1 MESKKINQLATELT
15 PALSDLT
22 IIGDPS
28 TGISK
33 KITLSQMASLFTGT
47 VEEYAN
53 LAAFPLVGAA
63 DTIYIALDTNV
74 LYRWDT
80 GLTSY
85 VELSPNIINS
95 LVFNDANGFDGTISL
110 VGSVATLTITTAL
123 TQGSVGFIG
132 ASGAL
137 TQDNSNFYWD
147 NSNKRL
153 GINTNAPTTAIDAF
167 GSGIIGRLNGTSTNN
182 SFLGFASAGTNKWSI
197 GNVQSDHRFRIYS
210 EANTAELVSVLQTG
224 EFGIG
229 IANPTTKL
237 HIDGGASALIANL
250 DANVSVAKSISF
262 RSDNSNRINLEVSG
276 TESGSNAGADF
287 FLRAYSDAG
296 ALLNTPLTIVRS
308 TGAATF
314 ISTVTASNGILI
326 GGAGTRTDSFIPKFS
341 GTTSIENS
349 VIYQSGAGN
358 ILIGNTST
366 DSGNVLQVRKDQAS
380 PTRLEISNANASGV
394 TTLIFKDATESK
406 GFLEYTNS
414 SNSLALYNVK
424 SGALVL
430 GTNNTTALTLASNQL
445 ATFTSGVIA
454 TRLNLNN
461 TGSASRLQVNGIN
474 SEPIAYFYNNS
485 GTAGSVPGVSIEAGT
500 SSSDYALSVSSSLGT
515 SYLRVRGDGN
525 IGIGTNTPVAP
536 MEIYKSSVPYLR
548 INDGTRFLNMGVDGT
563 SVFFN
568 TASFYRFLIA
578 DGTSEAMRIS
588 ASGNVGIGV
597 IPSNWNTLTPLQI
610 KNVAIAGYTS
620 GTTHVFYA
628 ASNFYYG
635 ESGGGDKYITN
646 GAASLYSQSGGNH
659 SWYSAPVNSSG
670 AGAALSF
677 VEKMKL
683 DTNGVLKIGNGQ
695 TPDDGKNPGYKNVGI
710 AYNVS
715 ADYGEIQALQQG
727 VNVYTLRLN
736 NAGGAVY
743 AGSVRLDTL
752 SDKRMKTDIVP
763 ITGALD
769 KIKQLNGKKFH
780 LIDEEEGK
788 MRYGFIAQEL
798 EGILDEFVIQT
809 KTKYKD
815 DKTGFEVE
823 DLKSI
828 ENWASSWAA
837 LLVEAIKEL
846 NAKIDAK

>member
-1 MESKKINQLATELT
+1 MESKKINQLATELA

-22 IIGDPS
+22 IIGDPT

-47 VEEYAN
+47 VEEYASVS
-53 LAAFPLVGAA
+53 AFPLIGAA

-80 GLTSY
+80 TLTSY

-123 TQGSVGFIG
+123 TTGSVGFIG

-153 GINTNAPTTAIDAF
+153 GINTNAPTTALDVF

-182 SFLGFASAGTNKWSI
+182 AFLGFASAGTNKWSI

-210 EANTAELVSVLQTG
+210 EANAAELVSVLQTG

-262 RSDNSNRINLEVSG
+262 RSDNSARINLEVSG
-276 TESGSNAGADF
+276 TESGSNAGANF
-287 FLRAYSDAG
+287 YLRAYSDAG
-296 ALLNTPLTIVRS
+296 SLLNTPLTIVRS

-326 GGAGTRTDSFIPKFS
+326 GGAGTRTDSYIPKFS
-341 GTTSIENS
+341 GTTAIENS
-349 VIYQSGAGN
+349 VIYQGATGN
-358 ILIGNTST
+358 ILIGDTTT

-414 SNSLALYNVK
+414 SSSLALYNVK

-430 GTNNTTALTLASNQL
+430 GTNNTTKLTILSN
-445 ATFTSGVIA
+445 
-454 TRLNLNN
+454 
-461 TGSASRLQVNGIN
+461 
-474 SEPIAYFYNNS
+474 
-485 GTAGSVPGVSIEAGT
+485 
-500 SSSDYALSVSSSLGT
+500 
-515 SYLRVRGDGN
+515 GN
-525 IGIGTNTPVAP
+525 IGINT
-536 MEIYKSSVPYLR
+536 
-548 INDGTRFLNMGVDGT
+548 D
-563 SVFFN
+563 
-568 TASFYRFLIA
+568 
-578 DGTSEAMRIS
+578 
-588 ASGNVGIGV
+588 
-597 IPSNWNTLTPLQI
+597 IPQ
-610 KNVAIAGYTS
+610 G
-620 GTTHVFYA
+620 
-628 ASNFYYG
+628 
-635 ESGGGDKYITN
+635 
-646 GAASLYSQSGGNH
+646 
-659 SWYSAPVNSSG
+659 G
-670 AGAALSF
+670 AGAGDRTLSINSNLGSASF
-677 VEKMKL
+677 LTGMVGGTKYSTLFTSASVVVLETNAAIPLAINTNGTEKFRIASDGTKYFGTYNGSRFQMNASGENFYQYTNTYYIWGLYNDSNNLTLESAFEGVIKFKNANQTTSSSPTTTTERMRL
-683 DTNGVLKIGNGQ
+683 DNNGVLKIGNGVSV
-695 TPDDGKNPGYKNVGI
+695 DDGRSPGYANLSLAFVT
-710 AYNVS
+710 S
-715 ADYGEIQALQQG
+715 ANEGSIQAIQQG
-727 VNVYTLRLN
+727 INVYTLRLN
-736 NAGGAVY
+736 ASGGAVY

-752 SDKRMKTDIVP
+752 SDERMKTDIAP

-828 ENWASSWAA
+828 ENWASSWSA
-837 LLVEAIKEL
+837 LLVEAIKEQQIEIEQL
-846 NAKIDAK
+846 KAKLS

>member
-15 PALSDLT
+15 PVLSDLT

-47 VEEYAN
+47 VEEYPN
-53 LAAFPLVGAA
+53 LASFPLVGTA

-123 TQGSVGFIG
+123 TTGSVPFIG

-137 TQDNSNFYWD
+137 SQDNAKLFWD
-147 NSNKRL
+147 NTNKWL
-153 GINTNAPTTAIDAF
+153 GIGTNAPSTPLDVHTTFNVGMSI
-167 GSGIIGRLNGTSTNN
+167 NNTTTNN
-182 SFLGFASAGTNKWSI
+182 SLLMFANQNVSKWRL
-197 GNVQSDHRFRIYS
+197 GNVYSSGANYFGIYDITNSLYRFTILNS
-210 EANTAELVSVLQTG
+210 G
-224 EFGIG
+224 EVGIG
-229 IANPTTKL
+229 ITNPTTKL
-237 HIDGGASALIANL
+237 HIDGGSSALIANL
-250 DANVSVAKSISF
+250 DADVSIAKSLSF
-262 RSDNSNRINLEVSG
+262 RSDNSARINLEVSG
-276 TESGSNAGADF
+276 TESGSNAGANF

-296 ALLNTPLTIVRS
+296 ALLNTPLTITRA

-341 GTTSIENS
+341 GTTSVENS
-349 VIYQSGAGN
+349 VIYQGTTGN
-358 ILIGNTST
+358 ILIGNTTT

-394 TTLIFKDATESK
+394 ETLIFKDATESK

-414 SNSLALYNVK
+414 SSSLALYNVK

-430 GTNNTTALTLASNQL
+430 GTNNTTALTLS
-445 ATFTSGVIA
+445 
-454 TRLNLNN
+454 
-461 TGSASRLQVNGIN
+461 
-474 SEPIAYFYNNS
+474 
-485 GTAGSVPGVSIEAGT
+485 
-500 SSSDYALSVSSSLGT
+500 
-515 SYLRVRGDGN
+515 
-525 IGIGTNTPVAP
+525 
-536 MEIYKSSVPYLR
+536 
-548 INDGTRFLNMGVDGT
+548 
-563 SVFFN
+563 
-568 TASFYRFLIA
+568 
-578 DGTSEAMRIS
+578 
-588 ASGNVGIGV
+588 
-597 IPSNWNTLTPLQI
+597 
-610 KNVAIAGYTS
+610 
-620 GTTHVFYA
+620 
-628 ASNFYYG
+628 
-635 ESGGGDKYITN
+635 
-646 GAASLYSQSGGNH
+646 
-659 SWYSAPVNSSG
+659 SSG
-670 AGAALSF
+670 AATFANLINTKNDLQLEASNSTNKWSLYTYTDNSFRMNYNGAGNDELIISSSGNATFSGTIIAGASNGNIRLTGSTDGFLGVGISDNKLYLADWSTTAKGLVINLSNSAIGF
-677 VEKMKL
+677 GTTDPLREMVLYRSSGEVHFKISNGTTGQGTTDGFDLAIDSSGGAYLIQRENQPMYFL
-683 DTNGVLKIGNGQ
+683 TNGTERMRMDRNGVLKIGNGQ
-695 TPDDGKNPGYKNVGI
+695 TPDDGRNPGYKNVAI

-715 ADYGEIQALQQG
+715 GDYGEIQSLQQG
-727 VNVYTLRLN
+727 INVQTLRLN
-736 NAGGAVY
+736 NAGGGVY

-752 SDKRMKTDIVP
+752 SDERMKTDIVP

-809 KTKYKD
+809 KINYKD
-815 DKTGFEVE
+815 EKSGVEVN

-828 ENWASSWAA
+828 ENWASSWSA
-837 LLVEAIKEL
+837 LLVEAMKEQQTMIEEL
-846 NAKIDAK
+846 KAEVAILKAK